1 MAILNKEVMK
11 LVKLNKQHKLFRDDS
26 CVYAWRFEGF
36 NMHALQVELFF
47 EKKFGGQWSST
58 GRKKWR
64 AKFGA
69 RSNSTLTLMN
79 GRSYKSSRTIYWI
92 GIKDP
97 KDLPFL
103 LLQINDLQQG

>member
-1 MAILNKEVMK
+1 MK
-11 LVKLNKQHKLFRDDS
+11 LVKLNKRHKLFRDEG

-36 NMHALQVELFF
+36 NANTLRVELFF
-47 EKKFGGQWSST
+47 ESKFGDQWSSN

-64 AKFGA
+64 ATFG
-69 RSNSTLTLMN
+69 SKSYSTLTLTN
-79 GRSYKSSRTIYWI
+79 GRSYKSSRTTYWI